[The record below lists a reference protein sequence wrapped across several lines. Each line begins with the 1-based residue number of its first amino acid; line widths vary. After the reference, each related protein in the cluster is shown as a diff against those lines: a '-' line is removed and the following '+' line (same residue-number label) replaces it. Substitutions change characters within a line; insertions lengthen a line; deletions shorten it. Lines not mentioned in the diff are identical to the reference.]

1 MKPIEC
7 AVNPYRFSDDPPA
20 MVDILEERG
29 MRKAVTT
36 SGDWFGLLRAGAGW
50 VGVHRASTEPGGSP
64 AGQTQF
70 VLLAGDAR
78 SAADLLEE
86 LGVPATVW
94 DESYGRHAGVVDP
107 AGGGVWINEHQAD
120 LYGYIGHDGE
130 ADPGLSVTMVRASAD
145 READR
150 AFFARFGFVPEP
162 GGNEWWQALRASEYS
177 GVIGLHKPMPGEVTH
192 AAPPA
197 PFAARTSTV
206 RLGFQTSENL
216 EALAER
222 LDRPGYPARVVSGRV
237 TAVYVGLRNGCEL
250 EIYPPSAWR
259 GDALPSRRPGVGKVA
274 LPQCPALG
282 GRPKPQ
288 RSTRAP
294 PPPASLRTTALVT

>member
-20 MVDILEERG
+20 MVAFLEELG

-50 VGVHRASTEPGGSP
+50 VGVHRASTDPEGSP
-64 AGQTQF
+64 AGQTQL

-78 SAADLLEE
+78 STADMLEE
-86 LGVPATVW
+86 QGVPATVW

-177 GVIGLHKPMPGEVTH
+177 GVIGLHKPMPGELPH
-192 AAPPA
+192 AATPA
-197 PFAARTSTV
+197 PFAERTSTV
-206 RLGFQTSENL
+206 RLGFQTSEEL

-222 LDRPGYPARVVSGRV
+222 LDRAGYPARVVSEQV
-237 TAVYVGLRNGCEL
+237 TAVHVVDPDGCEL
-250 EIYPPSAWR
+250 EIH
-259 GDALPSRRPGVGKVA
+259 
-274 LPQCPALG
+274 
-282 GRPKPQ
+282 
-288 RSTRAP
+288 
-294 PPPASLRTTALVT
+294 PASA